1 MSNTVIFQIELM
13 SKDSSE
19 TFLTQKCT

>member
-1 MSNTVIFQIELM
+1 M

-19 TFLTQKCT
+19 TTLFLKINHGSISQLN